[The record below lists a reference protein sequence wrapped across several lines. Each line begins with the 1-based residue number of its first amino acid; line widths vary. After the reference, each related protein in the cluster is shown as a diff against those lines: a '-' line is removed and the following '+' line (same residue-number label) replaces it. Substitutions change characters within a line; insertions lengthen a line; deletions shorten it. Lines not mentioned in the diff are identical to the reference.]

1 LRAFDYLITFLVAFG
16 VSAGVLPFVI
26 RLAHRFGAVDRPD
39 ARRVHRGEIPRLGGI
54 GIALGFSIGVG
65 AGLLVA
71 GRAHAVM
78 GEVHNQ
84 AWYGTAI
91 GLGIIFVAGLLDDLY
106 QFRPH
111 TKFLLQ
117 VVAAGTAVSTGVTV
131 EAVTLPFGSDLSLG
145 VLGPVAAL
153 AWILLVT
160 NALNLIDGLDGLAG
174 GLTLIMAAPVA
185 AVALTTD
192 QFAVVVCAT
201 ALAGSVMG
209 FLRYNFAPA
218 RIFMGDAGS
227 QFLGFALAVISLRGS
242 QKGTTAIAIVVPLL
256 AFGLPLLDLSMA
268 ILRRWGR
275 EHEEDRGSVPM
286 RVLRRIGRADR
297 EHLHHNL
304 LDLGLSPRKAL
315 LALYAIAGLFAVSA
329 YLMVATN
336 SLVMAIFTLMASLGG
351 VAAIKLAFRAG
362 GARRAEA
369 EAALF
374 DSSVPR
380 V

>member
-1 LRAFDYLITFLVAFG
+1 LRAFDYIVTFLVAFG
-16 VSAGVLPFVI
+16 VSAGVLPLVI
-26 RLAHRFGAVDRPD
+26 RFAHRLGAVDRPD

-54 GIALGFSIGVG
+54 GIALGFAVGVG

-78 GEVHNQ
+78 GEAHNQ

-91 GLGIIFVAGLLDDLY
+91 GLGLIFAAGLLDDLY
-106 QFRPH
+106 QFRPQ
-111 TKFLLQ
+111 TKLLLQ
-117 VVAAGTAVSTGVTV
+117 VLAAGTAVSTGVTV
-131 EAVTLPFGSDLSLG
+131 DAVTLPFGSSPWSLG
-145 VLGPVAAL
+145 ALGPVAAF

-160 NALNLIDGLDGLAG
+160 NALNLVDGLDGLAG

-192 QFAVVVCAT
+192 QFAAVVCAT

-218 RIFMGDAGS
+218 RIFMGDGGS

-242 QKGTTAIAIVVPLL
+242 TKGTTAIAILVPLL
-256 AFGLPLLDLSMA
+256 AFGLPILDLGMA
-268 ILRRWGR
+268 IFRRTLRDR
-275 EHEEDRGSVPM
+275 EEEQGSAAV
-286 RVLRRIGRADR
+286 RALRRIGRADR

-304 LDLGLSPRKAL
+304 LDLGFSPRKAV
-315 LALYAIAGLFAVSA
+315 LALYTIAGLFAVSA

-336 SLVMAIFTLMASLGG
+336 SVVLAIFTLAASVGS
-351 VAAIKLAFRAG
+351 VAAIKLVFRAG
-362 GARRAEA
+362 EGRRAA
-369 EAALF
+369 AAAL
-374 DSSVPR
+374 DGPARHV
-380 V
+380 